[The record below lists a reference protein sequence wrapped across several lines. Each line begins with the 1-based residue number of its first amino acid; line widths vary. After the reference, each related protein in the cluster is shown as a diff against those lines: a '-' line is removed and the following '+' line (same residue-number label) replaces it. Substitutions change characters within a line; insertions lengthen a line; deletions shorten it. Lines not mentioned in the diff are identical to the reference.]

1 MPTSISGDSI
11 YTVMFLNE
19 YMLFKAQEQYLN
31 TKMECCDGCDEK
43 QWRVNTL
50 AILLRMRLL
59 EYAYDNN
66 LIDDAIS
73 YHEDLIRTLSFDNIP
88 FYNPLNINE

>member
-1 MPTSISGDSI
+1 MPTFISGDSV

-19 YMLFKAQEQYLN
+19 HMLFKAQEQYLN
-31 TKMECCDGCDEK
+31 TKMECCGGCDEK

-59 EYAYDNN
+59 DYAYDNN
-66 LIDDAIS
+66 LINDAIS
-73 YHEDLIRTLSFDNIP
+73 HHEDLIRTLSFDNIP
-88 FYNPLNINE
+88 FHNPLNINE